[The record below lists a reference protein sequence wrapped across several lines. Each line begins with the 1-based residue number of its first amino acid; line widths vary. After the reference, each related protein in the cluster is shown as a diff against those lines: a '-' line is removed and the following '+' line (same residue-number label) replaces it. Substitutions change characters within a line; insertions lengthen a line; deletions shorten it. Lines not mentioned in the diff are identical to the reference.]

1 MNSLY
6 IPAFHSIYFLVVIT
20 VLNMA
25 LFHWLEHV
33 SNKYSKCLKY
43 AKGKYAK
50 VTKNANTFL
59 IAKYAKHSRSTQS
72 VFMNRYL

>member
-1 MNSLY
+1 
-6 IPAFHSIYFLVVIT
+6 
-20 VLNMA
+20 MA